1 MTIVKKAKLSKGS
14 IRCPFCRG
22 LVGGFQLKVKH
33 NQPQQMQLNA
43 QEG

>member
-22 LVGGFQLKVKH
+22 LVGGFQLKEKET
-33 NQPQQMQLNA
+33 QAQQVQALEA
-43 QEG
+43 